1 MKIHFSRHILS
12 NGLRVIFHQDKNSPL
27 AAVNVLY
34 DVGAKDENP
43 DRTGFAH
50 LFEHLMFGGS
60 VNIPSYDTPLQ
71 KAGGENNAFTSNDIT
86 NYYITLPKVNIETA
100 FWLESDRMLELD
112 FSERSLDVQRK
123 VVVEEFNQ
131 RYLNQPYGDVS
142 LLLRPLCY
150 KVHPYRWSTI
160 GKDISHI
167 QGATLNEVRD
177 FYFTHYNPQ
186 NAILSVAGDFKED
199 QVYQLAEKWFGN
211 IIREHTYQ
219 RNLKREPVQTES
231 RRLEVERDVPQHL
244 MIISFPMCKRLDPE
258 YYTWD
263 LVSNLFSYGNSSRL
277 YQALVK
283 EKQIFSDVDAYI
295 TGSMDEGQLIFRGEI
310 LPGISIEKAE
320 QSVWDEIENLK
331 TGVIS
336 ENEMSKLIN
345 QVETVNIF
353 RNITIL
359 NKAMN
364 LAFYELLGD
373 SGLINREIEFYRKI
387 STESIQ
393 KLATVNLILKRSST
407 LIYKSQHIKHN

>member
-1 MKIHFSRHILS
+1 MKILFSRHVLS
-12 NGLRVIFHQDKNSPL
+12 NGLRVIFHHDKNSPL

-43 DRTGFAH
+43 ERTGFAH

-60 VNIPSYDTPLQ
+60 KNIPAYDTPLQ
-71 KAGGENNAFTSNDIT
+71 QAGGENNAFTSNDIT
-86 NYYITLPKVNIETA
+86 NYYITLPKENIETA

-150 KVHPYRWSTI
+150 KVHPYQWSTI

-167 QGATLNEVRD
+167 EGATLKEVKE

-186 NAILSVAGDFKED
+186 NAILAVTGDFDEEK
-199 QVYQLAEKWFGN
+199 VFQLTEKWFGD
-211 IIREHTYQ
+211 IHKEHRYI
-219 RNLKREPVQTES
+219 RNLIPEPVQTES

-244 MIISFPMCKRLDPE
+244 IIISFPMSKRLDPD

-263 LVSNLFSYGNSSRL
+263 LISNIFADGKSSRL
-277 YQALVK
+277 IQSLVRDK
-283 EKQIFSDVDAYI
+283 KIFSDIDAYI
-295 TGSMDEGQLIFRGEI
+295 TGSMNEGQFIIRGDVH
-310 LPGISIEKAE
+310 PGQSIEFAE
-320 QSVWDEIENLK
+320 KSIWTEIEKLK
-331 TGVIS
+331 SMEIS
-336 ENEMSKLIN
+336 EDEMKKLIN
-345 QVETVNIF
+345 QVESSNIF
-353 RNITIL
+353 RNIGIL

-364 LAFYELLGD
+364 LAMFELLGD
-373 SGLINREIEFYRKI
+373 AEMLNQEILNYRRITAGEIQRLAKEHLIIDR
-387 STESIQ
+387 
-393 KLATVNLILKRSST
+393 AST
-407 LIYKSQHIKHN
+407 LIYKSQHIA